1 MQLVEAKICDP
12 LTTMSGHSKWAQI
25 KRSKGA
31 KDAKRGFLFSKLSK
45 KITLAAK
52 AGNSPDP
59 NLNFQLRTEIENA
72 KAEGM
77 PNENIERAAKKP
89 FGKDA
94 VQLTEVVY
102 EAYGPFGTAF
112 IIECAT
118 DNTNRAV
125 GNVKKILGK
134 HEGNLGSVGS
144 VSWQFT
150 TKGQILIEKDPRLD
164 EYELDAIE
172 AGATDTELSTEG
184 LIVYTQPD
192 ELHRIKTI
200 LTDKGAK
207 VVNSEIVKESTQP
220 VELSDTQKPKVEA
233 LFNELE
239 DDEEVIAVHTNALL

>member
-1 MQLVEAKICDP
+1 
-12 LTTMSGHSKWAQI
+12 MSGHSKWAQI

-31 KDAKRGFLFSKLSK
+31 KDAKRGVLFSKLSK

-112 IIECAT
+112 IIEAAT

-134 HEGNLGSVGS
+134 HNGNLGSQGS
-144 VSWQFT
+144 VSWQFKT
-150 TKGQILIEKDPRLD
+150 RGQILIENSENLD
-164 EYELDAIE
+164 ELELLAID
-172 AGATDTELSTEG
+172 AGATDVERSEEG
-184 LIVYTQPD
+184 LVIYTEPD
-192 ELHRIKTI
+192 ALHAIKEKLKKSNSKI
-200 LTDKGAK
+200 AQ
-207 VVNSEIVKESTQP
+207 SEIVKESTQP
-220 VELSDTQKPKVEA
+220 VELKEEQKPSVEA
-233 LFNELE
+233 LISELE
-239 DDEEVIAVHTNALL
+239 DDEDIIAVHTNALL